1 MIKPLKFY
9 CQKVLPLVYDD
20 SISYYETLA
29 KTVKKLNEV
38 ITAMNDLSDN
48 IDSLIDSKITGAVE
62 SLKQQIDAELTALTE
77 NINNQIT
84 VINGK
89 IIAIQGDIISDK
101 ELINGLRTD
110 LNNLE
115 ITITEQF
122 RVLTAKVD
130 SIEQDYKI
138 ADDKLYLY
146 IITEIAKI
154 REEIQHIVL
163 ADVTVTNPITG
174 HTDSIQ
180 NTLNDIYHVVM
191 LWALSAAEYDSLGL
205 SAQGYDG
212 AGLTAEQYD
221 YMGKY
226 YLMEKPDIITRCNDY
241 TDNEIA
247 TLGDVVYTLRDD
259 FDTCC
264 EEVKDQIE
272 ANAVMFSPF
281 HGVEESV
288 KQVIYELAEL
298 ARNEAVTAAYYDS
311 LELTATDYDGR
322 QISAFNYDWH
332 ASAYLI

>member
-1 MIKPLKFY
+1 MIKPLRYY

-38 ITAMNDLSDN
+38 IASMNELSEN
-48 IDSLIDSKITGAVE
+48 IDSLIDSKIAGAVE
-62 SLKQQIDAELTALTE
+62 TLRQQINAEISALTQNINEQIVVINQKITAL
-77 NINNQIT
+77 
-84 VINGK
+84 
-89 IIAIQGDIISDK
+89 QGDVLADR

-115 ITITEQF
+115 ASLTVQLQTITARIDGVE
-122 RVLTAKVD
+122 R
-130 SIEQDYKI
+130 DYKE
-138 ADDKLYLY
+138 ADNKIYLY

-174 HTDSIQ
+174 EVDTIQ
-180 NTLNDIYHVVM
+180 NTLDDIYHVVI
-191 LWALSAAEYDSLGL
+191 LWALSASEYDSLGL

-226 YLMEKPDIITRCNDY
+226 YLMEKPDIIARCQDY

-247 TLGDVVYTLRDD
+247 TLGNVVYNLEE
-259 FDTCC
+259 CC
-264 EEVKDQIE
+264 EEVRDEIAE
-272 ANAVMFSPF
+272 NADMFSPF
-281 HGVEESV
+281 RGVEESV

-298 ARNEAVTAAYYDS
+298 ARNEAVTAAYYDG
-311 LELTATDYDGR
+311 LELTATDYDER
-322 QISAFNYDWH
+322 RISAFNYDWH